1 MIDFTDDVQQ
11 LVNAILAIERG
22 GSSTD
27 LNGAIVQGMN
37 ALSNTYT
44 FEKITVGAMVM
55 ITDGNDTAS
64 RSTEAAAIDAVREK
78 LLFAVPVDA
87 EATATANLAS
97 LEQITNG
104 TRTTG
109 TGRVISANDFAA
121 DLVRAL
127 GSASAS
133 LDGLADGVFFCS
145 TQRQNAV
152 VVTSLRLRLPTM

>member
-1 MIDFTDDVQQ
+1 MLGVVYRSGGSPKQSAIGIIAEVDSAGVVTKSKLQKGQIVRVLTFSGSTTQVIDFTDDVQQ

-64 RSTEAAAIDAVREK
+64 RSTEAAAIAAVGEK
-78 LLFAVPVDA
+78 LLFAVPVGE

-97 LEQITNG
+97 L
-104 TRTTG
+104 
-109 TGRVISANDFAA
+109 
-121 DLVRAL
+121 
-127 GSASAS
+127 
-133 LDGLADGVFFCS
+133 
-145 TQRQNAV
+145 
-152 VVTSLRLRLPTM
+152 